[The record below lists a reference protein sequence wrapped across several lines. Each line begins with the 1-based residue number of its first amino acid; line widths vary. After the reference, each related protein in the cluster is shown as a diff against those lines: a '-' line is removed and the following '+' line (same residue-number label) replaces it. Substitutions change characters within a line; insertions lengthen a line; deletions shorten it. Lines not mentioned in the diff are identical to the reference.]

1 MASQWYF
8 DRDGERQG
16 PVTSQQLRAMAS
28 RGLVTPSTL
37 VWRDGLDEWTPA
49 SKIPGLFDHK
59 ASEAGRTEDVQ
70 QPAGTV
76 ASRGTRASK
85 PASGQ
90 LPLADRILRAGF
102 AIGRW
107 VSIVI
112 VLLAI
117 VAIAISGFVLSTS
130 LVPGVQPEPMEP
142 ETPQF
147 TSFVNECRS
156 QGRTSGDRLAN
167 GWIVRQ
173 ESPGTAELGPQGR
186 SRSLSNDPCSEH
198 RVAIRDV
205 LAYLKVSNRD
215 GGPEDQ
221 LCDAIAQFS
230 PDERGWLMDGFV
242 EFAKVW
248 SGAEGRRG
256 ACDASE
262 AAAWYLSAA
271 RRAILTRDGRF
282 EQRMEEYRM
291 EEVERMVRQTL
302 SATVL
307 GYSIAGLL
315 VFLIIPLLIQIER
328 NTRPENHASQ

>member
-8 DRDGERQG
+8 DREGERQG

-28 RGLVTPSTL
+28 QGLVTPSTL
-37 VWRDGLDEWTPA
+37 VWREGFDEWVPA
-49 SKIPGLFDHK
+49 SKVSGLFGRES
-59 ASEAGRTEDVQ
+59 AEAGAAFDGQRPEEAEV
-70 QPAGTV
+70 
-76 ASRGTRASK
+76 RRAPRSSTQ
-85 PASGQ
+85 ASGS

-117 VAIAISGFVLSTS
+117 IAIAISGFVLSTS
-130 LVPGVQPEPMEP
+130 LVPGIPPDPMEP
-142 ETPQF
+142 ETPQL

-156 QGRTSGDRLAN
+156 QGRTSGNRLAN
-167 GWIVRQ
+167 GWMVRQ

-205 LAYLKVSNRD
+205 LAYLKISNRD

-221 LCDAIAQFS
+221 LCDAITQF
-230 PDERGWLMDGFV
+230 PAEERTWLVEGFV

-262 AAAWYLSAA
+262 AAAWYLSAS
-271 RRAILTRDGRF
+271 RRAIVTRDARF
-282 EQRMEEYRM
+282 EQRMDEYRM
-291 EEVERMVRQTL
+291 AEVERMLRQSL

-307 GYSIAGLL
+307 GYSVAGLL

-328 NTRPENHASQ
+328 NTRPENHAAP